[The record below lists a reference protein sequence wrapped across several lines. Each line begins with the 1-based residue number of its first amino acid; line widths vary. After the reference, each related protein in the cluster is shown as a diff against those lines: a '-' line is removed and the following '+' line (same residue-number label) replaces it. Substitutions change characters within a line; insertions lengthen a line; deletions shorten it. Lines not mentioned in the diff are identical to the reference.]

1 MLITLRELLVCF
13 KTVSS
18 ALVRIQ
24 SEGTRLKN
32 KKLHG
37 RSMMN
42 QKKPRSREEE
52 TATLDLGFHHQ
63 YVMGRTLGTESN
75 GSALELVVYSV
86 KAWPFR
92 HESLPLRFL
101 GMRSKETEQCKHSRR
116 PTSLDGL
123 VCNSTCQCHPTEPS
137 EKKSKAWGNVNHLP
151 LNFLL
156 ETEFP
161 ALS

>member
-1 MLITLRELLVCF
+1 MLITRRELLVCF

-18 ALVRIQ
+18 TPVRIQ

-37 RSMMN
+37 KSEMN
-42 QKKPRSREEE
+42 QKKPRSRKEE

-63 YVMGRTLGTESN
+63 YVMGRTLGTEYN
-75 GSALELVVYSV
+75 GSALKLVVRSV

-92 HESLPLRFL
+92 HEILPLQFL
-101 GMRSKETEQCKHSRR
+101 CTQSKETEQCKNSRR
-116 PTSLDGL
+116 PTSLDSL
-123 VCNSTCQCHPTEPS
+123 VCNSTCCCHPMES
-137 EKKSKAWGNVNHLP
+137 SGKKSKVWGNINHLP
-151 LNFLL
+151 LTFFL
-156 ETEFP
+156 ETEFL